1 MMACKKLFPFQQ
13 SERQRERM
21 KMCNKIWRYKPLP
34 GLGKGDPNFVASPET
49 LKLCS
54 VSSSIFRC
62 LKIDTKEA
70 SIFKRLKIDTTKY
83 ACHLTMR

>member
-1 MMACKKLFPFQQ
+1 MGCFPYLYLFIFDSQ
-13 SERQRERM
+13 
-21 KMCNKIWRYKPLP
+21 LA
-34 GLGKGDPNFVASPET
+34 GLGKGDSNFVASPET

-54 VSSSIFRC
+54 VSSSILKR

-83 ACHLTMR
+83 ARHLMMH